1 MINWT
6 KLKLA
11 TALAAIATI
20 GGAGGVWSIQH
31 ALAEEHALVP
41 LADKPQPAAVKS
53 QKATGVSGIDDA
65 PPVVI
70 STSPQAGVADVDPA
84 TTELKVTFSK
94 DMKDGS
100 WAWAQMADD
109 TFPHTTGKPHYLADH
124 RTCVLPVKLQP
135 GKTYGSF
142 PVRTSSVT
150 NNVSARI
157 TASPV
162 RVKTSR

>member
-1 MINWT
+1 MRTWT

-11 TALAAIATI
+11 FVVIATVA
-20 GGAGGVWSIQH
+20 GAGGIWSIQH
-31 ALAEEHALVP
+31 AVAEEHRIVP
-41 LADKPQPAAVKS
+41 MADKPQPAATKN
-53 QKATGVSGIDDA
+53 QKPGPVTGIGDA
-65 PPVVI
+65 PPVVV

-124 RTCVLPVKLQP
+124 RTCVLPVKLEP
-135 GKTYGSF
+135 GHAYVLLLNFPPFDSF
-142 PVRTSSVT
+142 TDVDGRK
-150 NNVSARI
+150 A
-157 TASPV
+157 
-162 RVKTSR
+162 